1 MIVDPQAMLM
11 DYLRTHLSCEVVA
24 QVPSKRPA
32 SFVLVERTGGRYTR
46 FADYPDFAVQA
57 WGLSKAEAS
66 ALAQTVA
73 KLIDDW
79 PAAVSA
85 VAEAS
90 VESIY
95 DFTDPD
101 SRTPRF
107 QLTAHAVLFA
117 TEAPSHEPDLPE
129 WDLTGWDHL

>member
-11 DYLRTHLSCEVVA
+11 DYLRAHLSCEVVA

-79 PAAVSA
+79 PAVVSA

-101 SRTPRF
+101 SRSQRF
-107 QLTAHAVLFA
+107 QLTVHVVIFNTAQSSA
-117 TEAPSHEPDLPE
+117 APPPPIPE
-129 WDLTGWDHL
+129 GWDEL

>member
-11 DYLRTHLSCEVVA
+11 GYLRVHLSCEVVA
-24 QVPSKRPA
+24 QVPSKRPD

-101 SRTPRF
+101 SRSSRF

-117 TEAPSHEPDLPE
+117 TEAPSSESDLPD

>member
-1 MIVDPQAMLM
+1 MLM
-11 DYLRTHLSCEVVA
+11 GYLRVHLSCEVVA
-24 QVPSKRPA
+24 QVPSKRPD

-101 SRTPRF
+101 SRSPRF

-117 TEAPSHEPDLPE
+117 TEAPSSESDLPD